1 MERTNENI
9 VSSFFFYM
17 WNGWGTKEECRQVFG
32 YLCDHFW
39 DKWCEFYR
47 EYRGG
52 AAEMFYAGLS
62 DDNRRK
68 LVDRAC
74 AVYNGNSLATPVP
87 SPELMAKISSHL
99 HTLGQ
104 LDQHNELSLIFWNEQ
119 KSHEIDMQPWID
131 EWHACECDFAAWY
144 AKLPADMQTRAIEY
158 YRNLLKS

>member
-32 YLCDHFW
+32 NLCDHFW
-39 DKWCEFYR
+39 AKWCEFFR

-68 LVDRAC
+68 LVERAC
-74 AVYNGNSLATPVP
+74 AVYNGNSLAAPVP
-87 SPELMAKISSHL
+87 SAELMAKISNHL
-99 HTLGQ
+99 YNLRRI
-104 LDQHNELSLIFWNEQ
+104 DQCNELSMIFWNEQ
-119 KSHEIDMQPWID
+119 VHDNFDMAPWLAQWD
-131 EWHACECDFAAWY
+131 GDFAAWY
-144 AKLPADMQTRAIEY
+144 AGLPQDMQRKVMDY
-158 YRNLLKS
+158 YRKQKSL